1 MNVTLIEEPEKQ
13 AKEKLRQYRS
23 ALQTTTNKEYQ
34 QAARAYREL
43 AKGKALINIVDA
55 LGMATLD
62 SKGRPNLAIGAAD
75 MPEVHLSLHDG
86 SFQFKTGDWNQR
98 ARRFDIIVRNPDAK
112 WQAKSNGYALVPLI
126 PPDCLP
132 KIALSNFCVLWEVE
146 EWADRPQRMRPDR
159 DPLLLRQIAGDLYS
173 VEAAW
178 DLTEVE
184 RMVMTGR
191 RRN

>member
-55 LGMATLD
+55 LGMAVLD
-62 SKGRPNLAIGAAD
+62 SKGRPNLAIAAAD
-75 MPEVHLSLHDG
+75 MPEVELSCFDG
-86 SFQFKTGDWNQR
+86 RFNFRSGDWSLR
-98 ARRFDIIVRNPDAK
+98 AKRYTRSIRHPDAK
-112 WQAKSNGYALVPLI
+112 WQSKNGYSFVPLV

-132 KIALSNFCVLWEVE
+132 KATLSNFFVLWEVD
-146 EWADRPQRMRPDR
+146 EWADNPRQMRPDK

-191 RRN
+191 RRS